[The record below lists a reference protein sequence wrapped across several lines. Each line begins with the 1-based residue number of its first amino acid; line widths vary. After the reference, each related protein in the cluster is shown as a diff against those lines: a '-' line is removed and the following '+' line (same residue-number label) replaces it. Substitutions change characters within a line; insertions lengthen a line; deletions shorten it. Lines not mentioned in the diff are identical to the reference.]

1 MSFISCHNH
10 TESFLTASKLSSF
23 VSKAKELGRTHFA
36 QIDQGN
42 LSNGL
47 KAYGQAK
54 KAGLKPIVGIEV
66 FFKDGLCPFIG
77 GTKTDRCKYFNLSI
91 YALDQPAYQ
100 EIVRLVS
107 KSDRQ
112 TIEIREESQS
122 LWNWSDLEHISKFNV
137 NIVLS
142 GVHCIVGKPAL
153 DNRVD
158 LSDKIFVK
166 LNQLFKD
173 RLYVAMLCTEWSK
186 KYAQLIQVD
195 YLDHTRD
202 CLMSTDIISTDR
214 GRRVKAMELVDTSR
228 HTMIKTKISNGI
240 YSEVDK
246 GIERVSLKKGFL
258 PLPLDAALR
267 VNKVLK
273 ALAERYGIPV
283 LATDHAFYA
292 DPSDYP
298 VQCLVLEGKTKL
310 KPGFHMKSNEEIL
323 DYLEKI
329 MKLPLEEADKIIDNN
344 AKWASLFD
352 NFELSYSWHLASTD
366 GQDPLKM
373 CMDAI
378 HKNGRMDWKNPEY
391 VQRLKEEF
399 EVLVK
404 NKKMNM
410 LPYFFPIRDV
420 IQYYWDNG
428 QLTGPGRGSAAGS
441 LLSYLLFITHVNP
454 LKHGLSF
461 SRFYSITRI
470 ENNQTADIDLDL
482 GDRTLL
488 VGEDGK
494 SGYLYGRWGTCAAQ
508 IGTRSMIRLKS
519 AIKDVNRYVKGSV
532 ERSIDIL
539 CESIPSAPQGI
550 SDQNFIW
557 GYEDEDGNHVPGLIE
572 QSSELQSYI
581 EERPEEW
588 GIVNRAVGLTRSW
601 SKHASGFC
609 ISDIPISDMVPLRDG
624 VITQYE
630 AKEVEISGVLKF
642 DFLVVQNIK
651 DIQVCLELINKKN
664 NEKHKTGYFSHNDV
678 RTFIWDLVEEPEVF
692 KSVWG
697 GDTTTIFQISTKSM
711 IPFVKDILPQSIED
725 LSTILSLVR
734 PGPLDFVS
742 EDTGRNMAQEFVHRK
757 NGGSYDD
764 IEILSKLIPETYSV
778 LVYQEQ
784 VTKIAKELAGF
795 SGTEAEI
802 LRENI
807 GKKKAVELAKQKPKF
822 VEGASKHISREEA
835 EVLWDRIETF
845 GRYSFNKSHGISYSY
860 ITYACMFLRHN
871 YPLEWYA
878 AILTNAS
885 EGEITGKLWPTVK
898 SMVASPDVN
907 LSSDKM
913 EIDYVNNKIRSKL
926 GVIRGM
932 GEATINPIIE
942 NRPYTSIQ
950 DFVNKDVAG
959 PSLSHKLIHVGFF
972 DSLFKPLMSLEEK
985 LKSYQDAVEIKSYND
1000 KKIKAEKEGK
1010 KVRLTQPKCGVIPK
1024 EYVNL
1029 HPLKSA
1035 AMKKSILPTI
1045 ALDLQSL
1052 GAKYSKIRDPE
1063 SVKPKVLDLVWDKSV
1078 FLVDGPA
1085 IDRLDA
1091 LKLDE
1096 DEKDIYV
1103 AATCYIIECK
1113 EFSYQKGTKR
1123 ALKLVVDCG
1132 SGSISEKVLW
1142 PDYNTGDLIYPKE
1155 LKKGSLCTIFFRKR
1169 AGKGLGMNI
1178 TQIVWEA

>member
-1 MSFISCHNH
+1 MIVSPHCH
-10 TESFLTASKLSSF
+10 TESFLTSSSLSKF
-23 VSKAKELGRTHFA
+23 IKQAKDLGRTYFA

-54 KAGLKPIVGIEV
+54 KAGLKPIIGIEV
-66 FFKDGLCPFIG
+66 FFKDSLCPFIS

-91 YALDQPAYQ
+91 YALDQIAYQ

-112 TIEIREESQS
+112 VIEIREESQA
-122 LWNWSDLEHISKFNV
+122 LWQWSDLEHISKFNV

-153 DNRVD
+153 DGRVD
-158 LSDKIFVK
+158 LADKIFSK
-166 LNQLFKD
+166 LNGLFKD

-195 YLDHTRD
+195 YLDETRD
-202 CLMSTDIISTDR
+202 CLMSTDMISTDR
-214 GRRVKAMELVDTSR
+214 ARRVKAMELIDTDR
-228 HTMIKTKISNGI
+228 HTMIKTKTSNGI

-246 GIERVSLKKGFL
+246 GIQRVTLKKGFL

-273 ALAERYGIPV
+273 ALATRYGTET

-292 DPSDYP
+292 DASDYP

-310 KPGFHMKSNEEIL
+310 KPGFHMKSREEIL
-323 DYLEKI
+323 DYLQNT
-329 MKLPLEEADKIIDNN
+329 MKFSPEEANKIIDNN

-352 NFELSYSWHLASTD
+352 NFELKYDWHLPSTD
-366 GQDPLKM
+366 GQDPVKM

-378 HKNGRMDWKNPEY
+378 HKNGRMDWGNKEY
-391 VQRLKEEF
+391 IQRLKEEF
-399 EVLVK
+399 DVLVK

-410 LPYFFPIRDV
+410 LPYFFPIKDL
-420 IQYYWDNG
+420 IQHYWDNG
-428 QLTGPGRGSAAGS
+428 ELTGPGRGSAAGS

-454 LKHGLSF
+454 MKHELSF
-461 SRFYSITRI
+461 SRFYSTTRI
-470 ENNQTADIDLDL
+470 ENNQVADVDLDL

-494 SGYLYGRWGTCAAQ
+494 SGYLYGRWGNCAAQ

-519 AIKDVNRYVKGSV
+519 AIKDVNRYIKGSV

-550 SDQNFIW
+550 SDHNFLW

-572 QSSELQSYI
+572 QSKELQAYI
-581 EERPEEW
+581 KERPTEW
-588 GIVNRAVGLTRSW
+588 DLVNRAVGLTRSW

-609 ISDIPISDMVPLRDG
+609 ISDIPISDMVPLRDS

-630 AKEVEISGVLKF
+630 AKEVETSGVLKF

-664 NEKHKTGYFSHNDV
+664 GDKHGTGYFSHNGV
-678 RTFIWDLVEEPEVF
+678 KTFVWDLAEEPEVF

-697 GDTTTIFQISTKSM
+697 GDTTTVFQISTKSM
-711 IPFVKDILPQSIED
+711 IPFVMDILPQSIED

-742 EDTGRNMAQEFVHRK
+742 EETGRNMAEEFVHRK

-764 IEILSKLIPETYSV
+764 IEILNKLIPETYSV

-795 SGTEAEI
+795 SNTEAEI

-822 VEGASKHISREEA
+822 IEGAAKHISREEA

-860 ITYACMFLRHN
+860 ITYACMFLRHH

-885 EGEITGKLWPTVK
+885 ESEITGKLWPTVK
-898 SMVASPDVN
+898 SMIAPPDVN
-907 LSSDKM
+907 ISTDRM
-913 EIDYVNNKIRSKL
+913 EVDYVTKKIRSKI
-926 GVIRGM
+926 GIIRGM
-932 GEATINPIIE
+932 GDATIEPIIR
-942 NRPYTSIQ
+942 NRPYSSIQ
-950 DFVNKDVAG
+950 DFVDKDVAG
-959 PSLSHKLIHVGFF
+959 PALAHKLIHVGVL
-972 DSLFKPLMSLEEK
+972 DSLFKPSMSLIEK
-985 LKSYQDAVEIKSYND
+985 LKAYQDAVEINRFQTKKSIALREG
-1000 KKIKAEKEGK
+1000 KKIKQIQPKEG
-1010 KVRLTQPKCGVIPK
+1010 VVPEQYI
-1024 EYVNL
+1024 NL
-1029 HPLKSA
+1029 DPLKDA
-1035 AMKKSILPTI
+1035 AMKKSVLPTLP
-1045 ALDLQSL
+1045 LDLQSL

-1063 SVKPKVLDLVWDKSV
+1063 SAKPKVLDLVWNKSV
-1078 FLVDGPA
+1078 FLVDGPT

-1096 DEKDIYV
+1096 NEKDIYV
-1103 AATCYIIECK
+1103 AATCYVIECK
-1113 EFSYQKGTKR
+1113 EFSYSKGTKR

-1132 SGSISEKVLW
+1132 GGNISEKVLW
-1142 PDYNTGDLIYPKE
+1142 PDYNTGKLLYDPALT
-1155 LKKGSLCTIFFRKR
+1155 KGKIATFIFRKR
-1169 AGKGLGMNI
+1169 AGKGVGMNI
-1178 TQIVWEA
+1178 TNITVET